1 VPENRAASVPMPEI
15 AGRAPLMAQARA
27 RVAGWPRQPFLRPRA
42 NVTASGP
49 RWAARRAR
57 CVPLGLQ
64 LRPPIPALPGLGTRT
79 EEQTAQP
86 AELAQC
92 RQQLP
97 IERREPQAAKIELFC
112 LSSVA
117 CRDPT

>member
-1 VPENRAASVPMPEI
+1 MAPAALL
-15 AGRAPLMAQARA
+15 APPGYR
-27 RVAGWPRQPFLRPRA
+27 
-42 NVTASGP
+42 N
-49 RWAARRAR
+49 
-57 CVPLGLQ
+57 
-64 LRPPIPALPGLGTRT
+64 GLGTALGSAPSAVRT
-79 EEQTAQP
+79 FRPSTPSANSGFAGP
-86 AELAQC
+86 RHSDRGTDGAASRAGTC